1 MLQLQLVR
9 NCPVRKVLT
18 VAWREFRHTAMTKAF
33 VFGAIIMP
41 ILIIGV
47 FIFALP
53 LLNSKNT
60 TPLLG
65 EVAVIAPHDV
75 HEEFKK
81 QLEHQNT
88 QLEDVLEQLSIPM
101 LDNAITLAQ
110 QQTKNQ
116 TRVDIIEAEIADID
130 ELKRQVR
137 EGELAGLIVVPD
149 AIIQH
154 EKKDEQPD
162 ANTQSDKTKVQLEVF
177 ISSSF
182 SPNHTKILTN
192 AIRNSVVDVR
202 LRRLGHTPSDIHD
215 LMSRPQANT
224 IRLSADGGET
234 EDNEIARKII
244 PMAFMMLL
252 WIATFTSGNYLLTTT
267 IEEKA
272 NKVMEVLL
280 SAISP
285 MQLLGGKILGQAG
298 VSAVILGMYGST
310 IFAVLIAFSLGDLIP
325 VIHLV
330 LLGVFFVMAY
340 LMVAT
345 MMVAVGSAVSELT
358 DAQAL
363 LGPVMMILFIPLMLW
378 FPIAEN
384 PNGMLAMVTS
394 FTPPLIPFVM
404 ILRVTSSTEPVM
416 LWQILLSIVI
426 GFASVVGMIWM
437 SARIFRIGLLM
448 QGKPPNFIQ
457 LLRWIKQ
464 G

>member
-1 MLQLQLVR
+1 
-9 NCPVRKVLT
+9 
-18 VAWREFRHTAMTKAF
+18 
-33 VFGAIIMP
+33 
-41 ILIIGV
+41 
-47 FIFALP
+47 
-53 LLNSKNT
+53 
-60 TPLLG
+60 
-65 EVAVIAPHDV
+65 
-75 HEEFKK
+75 
-81 QLEHQNT
+81 
-88 QLEDVLEQLSIPM
+88 
-101 LDNAITLAQ
+101 
-110 QQTKNQ
+110 
-116 TRVDIIEAEIADID
+116 
-130 ELKRQVR
+130 
-137 EGELAGLIVVPD
+137 
-149 AIIQH
+149 
-154 EKKDEQPD
+154 
-162 ANTQSDKTKVQLEVF
+162 
-177 ISSSF
+177 
-182 SPNHTKILTN
+182 
-192 AIRNSVVDVR
+192 
-202 LRRLGHTPSDIHD
+202 
-215 LMSRPQANT
+215 
-224 IRLSADGGET
+224 
-234 EDNEIARKII
+234 
-244 PMAFMMLL
+244 
-252 WIATFTSGNYLLTTT
+252 
-267 IEEKA
+267 
-272 NKVMEVLL
+272 
-280 SAISP
+280 
-285 MQLLGGKILGQAG
+285 
-298 VSAVILGMYGST
+298 
-310 IFAVLIAFSLGDLIP
+310 VLIAFSLGDLIP